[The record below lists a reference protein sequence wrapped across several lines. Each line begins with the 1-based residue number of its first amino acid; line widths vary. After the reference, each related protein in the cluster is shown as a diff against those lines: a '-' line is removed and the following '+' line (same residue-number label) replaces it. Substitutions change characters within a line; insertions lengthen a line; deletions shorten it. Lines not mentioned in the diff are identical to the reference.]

1 MARMEDVFRA
11 LCAPPS
17 PLVDVAEGM
26 SVVEEDVIICG
37 GRNKT
42 TPELSPPSPS
52 SSSSSDV
59 LSRFVMLYSPS
70 PSSSSSS
77 SSPLL
82 SSLSASPGMVSSPGV
97 QVKDFL
103 VVCPDVEAGGTPAEE
118 GGGRLEVGW

>member
-1 MARMEDVFRA
+1 MTRMEDVFRA

-70 PSSSSSS
+70 SSS

-103 VVCPDVEAGGTPAEE
+103 VVCPDVETGGTPAEE

>member
-1 MARMEDVFRA
+1 MTIMEDVFRTF
-11 LCAPPS
+11 CVPSS
-17 PLVDVAEGM
+17 PLVDVAEGI

-52 SSSSSDV
+52 SSSSDV
-59 LSRFVMLYSPS
+59 SSMFVMLYSPS
-70 PSSSSSS
+70 PSSSS

-97 QVKDFL
+97 QVKVL
-103 VVCPDVEAGGTPAEE
+103 LGVCPDVETGGTPAEE